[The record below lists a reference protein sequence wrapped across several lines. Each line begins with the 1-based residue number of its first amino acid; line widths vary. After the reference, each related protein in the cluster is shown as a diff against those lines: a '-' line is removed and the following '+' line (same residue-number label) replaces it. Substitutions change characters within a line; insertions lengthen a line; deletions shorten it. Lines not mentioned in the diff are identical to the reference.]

1 MLVQSVLQ
9 FIKNLKEF
17 ADQIPVDKQLCLAL
31 ENHFRHFSVG
41 DELDLNDIQFILDCY
56 KKRWPEIF
64 NKPLDYTLNP
74 LGINRVWIQF
84 AKDLALCC
92 DKKYYQI
99 LFPTVTNTVDFNN
112 LSQLS
117 ETEGPDNF
125 YLDQDGLTLYRKR
138 GLCERLLNNQFSLST
153 CRDLSV
159 KRVSSLS
166 VDELAHL
173 KVCQQAKGEFSI
185 KEEKFINFW
194 DFMQKK
200 VFPNLQ
206 TKGSMPLN
214 LLPQLLALIEEYYRL
229 KSTGAD
235 FTLFKNTAKVFFGS
249 LLHIET
255 DDTNFFYGVR
265 IPYYESEFYLLDF
278 LITINQARSYEI
290 DRELNVLALWLKQYN
305 SALKSSRKELVALYD
320 DQKQKSLIAK
330 DANGVSEISSD
341 PSLHRSCCTVV
352 SLMTSS
358 FDFLPFAGVCINLW
372 DASNTVSSEAAGFYR
387 LFEKAL
393 ETESSSNLIP
403 VYQSIIRNINNRN
416 SNDSGF
422 LSIFSQ
428 HNSLKQWLQLI
439 DRGDFSSI
447 DVYWFEPELI
457 FDALF
462 HFKSSDTALN
472 EHINIFLDN
481 IIQTYAQNMSDLFK
495 AFRVNILFSGF
506 MKKLS
511 EHDKTN
517 LYRLINLYNPGKCK
531 DAFLS
536 NCGAHIGNRLTQL
549 SSIQA
554 NSPVHFFVSVRKL
567 DSSKLPFL
575 QGDLYQVRD
584 IIEAYKQGLHA
595 PELHLGSELIDKMFT
610 YLRGLSR
617 PILSVAETDVARN
630 SAAHKDYLGAPT

>member
-1 MLVQSVLQ
+1 MLVQTVLQ
-9 FIKNLKEF
+9 FTKAIKASAE
-17 ADQIPVDKQLCLAL
+17 QISVDKQLCLDL
-31 ENHFRHFSVG
+31 ERHFKHRREE
-41 DELDLNDIQFILDCY
+41 DALDFNDIQFILDCY
-56 KKRWPEIF
+56 KTRWAQIF
-64 NKPLDYTLNP
+64 NTPLDYTLNP
-74 LGINRVWIQF
+74 FGANQEWIQF
-84 AKDLALCC
+84 SKVLASCC

-159 KRVSSLS
+159 KQVSSLG
-166 VDELAHL
+166 VDELARL
-173 KVCQQAKGEFSI
+173 QVCQQAKGTFSI
-185 KEEKFINFW
+185 KEEKFVNFW

-206 TKGSMPLN
+206 KKGAMPLN
-214 LLPQLLALIEEYYRL
+214 LLPQLLTLIEEYYRL
-229 KSTGAD
+229 KSSGAD
-235 FTLFKNTAKVFFGS
+235 FTLFKNTAKVFFS
-249 LLHIET
+249 TLLHT
-255 DDTNFFYGVR
+255 DTEDTNFFYGVR

-278 LITINQARSYEI
+278 LITINQARGYEI
-290 DRELNVLALWLKQYN
+290 DRELNALAVWLMQYN

-320 DQKQKSLIAK
+320 DHKQISLIDK
-330 DANGVSEISSD
+330 SANGVSQISTAT
-341 PSLHRSCCTVV
+341 SLHRSCCTLV
-352 SLMTSS
+352 SLMTSH

-372 DASNTVSSEAAGFYR
+372 DISNTVSSEAAEFYR

-393 ETESSSNLIP
+393 EAESYASLIP
-403 VYQSIIRNINNRN
+403 VHQSIIRTANNRSN
-416 SNDSGF
+416 NDSGF
-422 LSIFSQ
+422 LSFFNQ
-428 HNSLKQWLQLI
+428 HNSLKQWIQLI
-439 DRGDFSSI
+439 DRGDFSST

-462 HFKSSDTALN
+462 HFKSSDTVLTEN
-472 EHINIFLDN
+472 VNIFLDN
-481 IIQTYAQNMSDLFK
+481 IIHTYAQNISDLFK
-495 AFRVNILFSGF
+495 ALRINILFSGF

-517 LYRLINLYNPGKCK
+517 LYRLISLYNPGKCK

-536 NCGAHIGNRLTQL
+536 NCGAHIGNRLSQF

-554 NSPVHFFVSVRKL
+554 SSPIHFFVSVRKV
-567 DSSKLPFL
+567 DNSKLPFL

-584 IIEAYKQGLHA
+584 IIEAYKRGLHD
-595 PELHLGSELIDKMFT
+595 PELHLGTELVDKMFT
-610 YLRGLSR
+610 YLRGLGR
-617 PILSVAETDVARN
+617 PILSVAEADVARN
-630 SAAHKDYLGAPT
+630 SAAHKDYIGAPT